1 MSLHRRV
8 SSRGRSVV
16 AALACI
22 FFAGCALLHRTRE
35 PEIPPYVEA
44 TFARKPF
51 QTYTIPTPAPG
62 TIPAESVI
70 GTVGTYRV
78 RQGDTFMDVARYFD
92 LGFNEIVEANPG
104 IDPWIPPVGTQLV
117 LPTAWVLPCCT
128 YDGLVLNI
136 PEMRLYYYRPGPGG
150 TTTVITHPVGLGRD
164 DRRTPRGPFT
174 VRGKTVNPTWIIPA
188 SIRQEHIKERGDART
203 SIRGGAEDNPLG
215 KYRLELS
222 IAPYSIHGTDIPWG
236 IGMLVSHGCARL
248 YPEDIARL
256 FPLVP
261 VGTPGQFVYQPVKI
275 GMRGGASWLEA
286 DEDIYKYRP
295 PLVPRAVATL
305 RRSGVAADGA
315 QLRAAIGT
323 SHGVPVKLKP
333 G

>member
-128 YDGLVLNI
+128 YEGLVLNI

-215 KYRLELS
+215 KYRLELTL
-222 IAPYSIHGTDIPWG
+222 PT
-236 IGMLVSHGCARL
+236 VSGN
-248 YPEDIARL
+248 P
-256 FPLVP
+256 
-261 VGTPGQFVYQPVKI
+261 
-275 GMRGGASWLEA
+275 
-286 DEDIYKYRP
+286 
-295 PLVPRAVATL
+295 
-305 RRSGVAADGA
+305 GA
-315 QLRAAIGT
+315 QQIGVDPVLLRHAGHRDARA
-323 SHGVPVKLKP
+323 
-333 G
+333 